1 MTVRFRWRKP
11 CLPGFAL
18 IPPFSILPLSIRPL
32 SILLLS
38 ILPLSVVA
46 AESRDQDPLEG
57 FNRAMFRF
65 NDTADRWAL
74 KPVARGY
81 RAITPDP
88 VERAVAR
95 IFGNLGE
102 VVNIVNDVLQG
113 KVGQAGNDSGR
124 FIINSTV
131 GLVGIFDVAE
141 HWGLPKSDGED
152 FGQTFAT
159 WGVGQG
165 PYLVL
170 PFLGPSTFRDA
181 PGKALDSFLNPI
193 AYVEHIPTRNQ
204 LHGTNIVSDRAV
216 LLEAE
221 KLVKGDKYS
230 FIRDVYL
237 QRRDYL
243 INDGQVEDDFGG
255 EDYE

>member
-1 MTVRFRWRKP
+1 MKVRFRWRKP
-11 CLPGFAL
+11 CLFGIAL
-18 IPPFSILPLSIRPL
+18 
-32 SILLLS
+32 

-46 AESRDQDPLEG
+46 TESRDHDPLEG

-65 NDTADRWAL
+65 NDAADRWAL
-74 KPVARGY
+74 KPIARGY
-81 RAITPDP
+81 RTITPDP
-88 VERAVAR
+88 VERSVAR
-95 IFGNLGE
+95 MFGNLGE
-102 VVNIVNDVLQG
+102 VLNIVNDMLQG

-124 FIINSTV
+124 LIINSTI
-131 GLVGIFDVAE
+131 GLIGIFDVAE
-141 HWGLPKSDGED
+141 LWGLPKSDGED

-170 PFLGPSTFRDA
+170 PFFGPSTFRDA

-193 AYVEHIPTRNQ
+193 GYVDHIPTRNQ
-204 LHGTNIVSDRAV
+204 LHGANIISDRAV

-221 KLVKGDKYS
+221 KLIKGDKYS

-255 EDYE
+255 DDYE